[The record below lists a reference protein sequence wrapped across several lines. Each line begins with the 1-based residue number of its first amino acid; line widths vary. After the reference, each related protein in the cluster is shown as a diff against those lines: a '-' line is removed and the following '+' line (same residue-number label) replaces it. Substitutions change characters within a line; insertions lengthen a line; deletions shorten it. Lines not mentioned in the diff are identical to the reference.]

1 MPSNSA
7 AGARITIEMLSRKP
21 AVPEDLQ
28 GIDATLRKLRP
39 ELPEDR
45 ARFLGMR
52 ARNRARVAALQSN
65 HSKEPSLR
73 SRLAILTMLVLGFA
87 FSGAGVGL
95 AVTGIATEGT
105 SAADQQ
111 YDTPSANPTA
121 PTLSPTVTPPANEVE
136 GESDEGTNPGVAG
149 DNEVA
154 GADDEAPA
162 DTQDTRQLAVEQ
174 GGQEL
179 PFTGFAAIPVLLM
192 GLALLTGGFL
202 LRRRGTGS
210 DSL

>member
-1 MPSNSA
+1 
-7 AGARITIEMLSRKP
+7 MLSRKP
-21 AVPEDLQ
+21 ALPEDLQ
-28 GIDATLRKLRP
+28 GIDAALRELRP

-45 ARFLGMR
+45 ARSISMR
-52 ARNRARVAALQSN
+52 ARNRARTSALQSN
-65 HSKEPSLR
+65 HSKETSLR

-95 AVTGIATEGT
+95 AVTGLNTEGR

-111 YDTPSANPTA
+111 YDRPAVNPTTA
-121 PTLSPTVTPPANEVE
+121 PTLSPTAPTNEVE
-136 GESDEGTNPGVAG
+136 GDTDEGTNPGVAG
-149 DNEVA
+149 ESDDQGDNGVA
-154 GADDEAPA
+154 GAEDEGVAGVE

-174 GGQEL
+174 GGEEL

-202 LRRRGTGS
+202 LRRRSTGA
-210 DSL
+210 DTL